1 MLLFLQQMNGQEKQ
15 GPTSGGWEMLS
26 LANAGSVMLRAVV
39 SKLPQLFS
47 ENLLKILT
55 KGMFGR

>member
-1 MLLFLQQMNGQEKQ
+1 MNGQEKQ

>member
-1 MLLFLQQMNGQEKQ
+1 MNEQEKE
-15 GPTSGGWEMLS
+15 GPTARDQEMLS
-26 LANAGSVMLRAVV
+26 LADAGSVMLRAVF

-55 KGMFGR
+55 KGMFEG